1 MFDYDEKTYAR
12 IALRPHINKNY
23 TKYMRLLSSDFR
35 KTAQH
40 RAVISVEG
48 KQKKWALYL
57 AQLYAQSTFWTLEQ
71 GGKF

>member
-48 KQKKWALYL
+48 KQKK
-57 AQLYAQSTFWTLEQ
+57 
-71 GGKF
+71 